1 MASLLIGDLAE
12 RASVSAPT
20 IRYYES
26 IGLLKRPSRS
36 NGGYRRYR
44 EGAVQELQFIR
55 KAQALGF
62 TLAEVAEI
70 LQLTRSGKAPCERVF
85 VVARQHLAS
94 IDGRIRQLQ
103 AFRDHLAAELA
114 KWDGRTGTMR
124 NGVCQIIATA
134 DMDLDA
140 PLPVDLTRDRE
151 GRRLKTGGGLKVR
164 GEA

>member
-12 RASVSAPT
+12 RASVAAPT

-26 IGLLKRPSRS
+26 IGVLKRPSRS
-36 NGGYRRYR
+36 NSGYRRYA
-44 EGAVQELQFIR
+44 EGAVAELRFIR

-85 VVARQHLAS
+85 VLARQHLAF
-94 IDGRIRQLQ
+94 IDERIRQLQ
-103 AFRDHLAAELA
+103 AFRDHLAGELA

-124 NGVCQIIATA
+124 DGVCQIIATA
-134 DMDLDA
+134 EVDADA
-140 PLPVDLTRDRE
+140 PLPPDLRHRE
-151 GRRLKTGGGLKVR
+151 GRRPKRSRDSV
-164 GEA
+164 

>member
-1 MASLLIGDLAE
+1 MAGLLIGDLAE
-12 RASVSAPT
+12 RASVPAPT

-36 NGGYRRYR
+36 NGGYRHYT

-70 LQLTRSGKAPCERVF
+70 LQLTRSGRPPCERVF
-85 VVARQHLAS
+85 VLARQHLAS
-94 IDGRIRQLQ
+94 IDGRMRQLQ

-134 DMDLDA
+134 ELDPDA
-140 PLPVDLTRDRE
+140 PLPVDLAQNRDE
-151 GRRLKTGGGLKVR
+151 RRRKRSRDGV
-164 GEA
+164 